1 MAMDKLMHHIEAG
14 KDIDVFGA
22 VYQMRL
28 ERCHMVQNEVTL
40 FTFVYNY

>member
-28 ERCHMVQNEVTL
+28 ERCHMVQNEVEL
-40 FTFVYNY
+40 FVSTCN